1 MERINYMKQCRWTSK
16 SCWVKE
22 IKRRSVHIVG
32 FCAYEVE
39 KWANVN
45 CAARN
50 QIASCPRVEQDRA
63 FWGYWDR
70 ALSKP
75 SELRVMHFLHVN
87 YIPIKQKKKIV
98 GGVLSTFIDG
108 YVCTD
113 ISRNH
118 ILASYIDQKPNISKG
133 LSWKGDQETR
143 NWKEALFSLHNLIP
157 LEILTTCVQYRKQVI
172 QKIFTTLSKG
182 TPLWPLK
189 SLSPAVLWKY
199 GSAMVC

>member
-1 MERINYMKQCRWTSK
+1 MDVKQSLTNSRQRSGIYRVLTLFSKSAIHKKMERINYMKQCRWTSK

-87 YIPIKQKKKIV
+87 YIPIKQKKKNS
-98 GGVLSTFIDG
+98 GGSAIHVHWW
-108 YVCTD
+108 VCLH
-113 ISRNH
+113 RH
-118 ILASYIDQKPNISKG
+118 FQKPYISKLYRSEAKYKQG
-133 LSWKGDQETR
+133 AVLEGGSGDQE
-143 NWKEALFSLHNLIP
+143 
-157 LEILTTCVQYRKQVI
+157 LE
-172 QKIFTTLSKG
+172 
-182 TPLWPLK
+182 
-189 SLSPAVLWKY
+189 
-199 GSAMVC
+199 GSFVFFA